1 MIGIY
6 LKRIISVTSSQAFP
20 YMKMKYCIESF
31 NFKYQTVKGALY
43 DRKQSLQSFPRKAA
57 L

>member
-6 LKRIISVTSSQAFP
+6 LKKHFYYFITGFSFHEDE
-20 YMKMKYCIESF
+20 YCIESF
-31 NFKYQTVKGALY
+31 NFKYQTVKGALN